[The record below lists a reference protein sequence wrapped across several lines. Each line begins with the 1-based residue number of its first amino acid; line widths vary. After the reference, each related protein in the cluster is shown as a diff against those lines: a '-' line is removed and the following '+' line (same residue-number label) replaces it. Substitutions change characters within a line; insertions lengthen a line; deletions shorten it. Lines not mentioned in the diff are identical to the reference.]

1 MAILFISMGCVALGL
16 LAYAVRAQR
25 IQRRAR
31 LRASVETLATER
43 FQELARRYDEAS
55 RLAMGV
61 ALEVRHRT
69 DEEFKLVIASAEC
82 VLWHA
87 EVEDAGT
94 ELKWDLRVFVEE
106 RGDFVSMQDVP
117 PDYRVGAWYH
127 GRKEADMY
135 RLAENATA
143 AIRSGLPG
151 YRQEFECRA
160 KDGSLVW
167 FQEDTRIEKVAPNRY
182 HLFGVSMDITDRKR
196 AEEQREQ
203 LVRELTEALAQ
214 VKQLRGML
222 PICASCKKIRDDA
235 GYWSQIETY
244 IRKHAGV
251 EFSHGIC
258 PECAQRLY
266 PELMSGPTVAP

>member
-1 MAILFISMGCVALGL
+1 MTVLFILVGASAFGL
-16 LAYAVRAQR
+16 LVYAVRAER
-25 IQRRAR
+25 IQRRKR
-31 LRASVETLATER
+31 LQASVETLATER

-55 RLAMGV
+55 RLAMNA
-61 ALEVRHRT
+61 ALEIRHQT
-69 DEEFKLVIASAEC
+69 DEEFKLVIASTEC

-106 RGDFVSMQDVP
+106 RGDFIRIHEVP
-117 PDYRVGAWYH
+117 VGYRVGAWYH
-127 GRKEADMY
+127 GRQEADMY

-143 AIRSGLPG
+143 AIRGSAPG
-151 YRQEFECRA
+151 YRQEFQCRA
-160 KDGSLVW
+160 KDGSAVW
-167 FQEDTRIEKVAPNRY
+167 FQEDTRIEKMGPNRY

-258 PECAQRLY
+258 PECAEKLY
-266 PELMSGPTVAP
+266 PEFMNK